1 MKRNHYS
8 HLPQPPP
15 DHLESC
21 AAACPGFW
29 NPGLF
34 RAHEPE
40 TMSFEAAVWAGGLAA
55 SGEQSMNEGSGPDTR
70 GRQHSGGEQ
79 RGFFPVTVRGHKTL
93 IQVTVGTSLAHTW
106 RVEFSFSLK
115 KGWERHMRSEL
126 STSCVFPLP
135 RNVRRDL

>member
-1 MKRNHYS
+1 MKRSHFF
-8 HLPQPPP
+8 HLPQPSS

-21 AAACPGFW
+21 TAACPSFW

-55 SGEQSMNEGSGPDTR
+55 SGEQSMNEGGGPDTR

-79 RGFFPVTVRGHKTL
+79 RGFFPVIVRGHKTL
-93 IQVTVGTSLAHTW
+93 IQVTGDQPGSHM
-106 RVEFSFSLK
+106 EGGIQFQSK
-115 KGWERHMRSEL
+115 KNKGWEQHMR
-126 STSCVFPLP
+126 
-135 RNVRRDL
+135 